1 MKKNQ
6 HNQTA
11 LVTTPLSLKLWVHN
25 SSGGDKEA
33 CEGVAWEEETPPGDA
48 AGESQGG
55 RQCRH
60 ATETRQP
67 SRDWLEQRLSVLGLK
82 VLGLKKKD
90 SGLTRCSGPPGEQ
103 WQTHPLFFKDKI
115 FKSIMLLVCYWSISK
130 RFQLHPVYPCISFSK
145 SNKIKSYS

>member
-1 MKKNQ
+1 MTLKTQAECTSVRRTLLKAVNVKWSFTSGPRTPFVMKKQ
-6 HNQTA
+6 HNKTA
-11 LVTTPLSLKLWVHN
+11 LVTLPLSLKLWVHN
-25 SSGGDKEA
+25 SPGRDKEA

-60 ATETRQP
+60 ATETGEP

-103 WQTHPLFFKDKI
+103 WQTHLFIWVF
-115 FKSIMLLVCYWSISK
+115 
-130 RFQLHPVYPCISFSK
+130 
-145 SNKIKSYS
+145 

>member
-1 MKKNQ
+1 MTLKTQAECTSVRRTLLEAVNVKWSFTWTQDTLCYENNQ

-25 SSGGDKEA
+25 SPGRDKEA

-82 VLGLKKKD
+82 VLELKKKD

-103 WQTHPLFFKDKI
+103 WQTHLFVF
-115 FKSIMLLVCYWSISK
+115 
-130 RFQLHPVYPCISFSK
+130 
-145 SNKIKSYS
+145 